1 MALTDI
7 ELHSLA
13 ELLFPDVDKTRDDL
27 ERRFPERDLPGGACV
42 TRIAPSP
49 TGFVHFG
56 NLFPALTSERLA
68 HQSGGVFYLRIED
81 TDALREVEG
90 AVEIIINSFKYYG
103 LDFDEGATIDGDS
116 GSYGP
121 YRQSQRAPI
130 YHVFAKELV
139 EKGLAYPCFCSKEEL
154 EAIRGEQEKLK
165 LIPGYYGEWA
175 KFRDAPLDAVKARI
189 DAGEKW
195 VLRLRSPGKP
205 GGRIV
210 VDDVIKGRLELD
222 ENYDD
227 KVLLKSDGIPTYHF
241 AHAVDDH
248 LMRTTHVVRGEE
260 WLSSLPFHVQL
271 FELLGFRMPRY
282 VHIAQLMKLDGS
294 SKRKLSKRHD
304 PEAALSFYEAKGYPA
319 DSVREYV
326 LTLLNSNF
334 EEWRVNNPGADIN
347 GFEFTT
353 GKMSSSGS
361 LFDMKKLED
370 VSKNTVAAFD
380 ADKVLSLVLD
390 WSKTHDPEL
399 NRLLSRD
406 KVFSRGIFA
415 IGRGG
420 DKPRKDLACWD
431 EVRDYAGFFF
441 DELFSLKD
449 PFPENVSPEDAKAI
463 LNAFLTGYDPSDDQT
478 AWFEK
483 ITAVGVNNGFA
494 AKTKEYKKDPSSYKG
509 HVGDVSMVLRVAVT
523 GKRNSPDMY
532 EVMRLLGRDRVEARV
547 KAALE
552 VL

>member
-1 MALTDI
+1 MALTNT
-7 ELHSLA
+7 ECSVLA
-13 ELLFPDVDKTRDDL
+13 GLLFPDVKETREDL
-27 ERRFPERDLPGGACV
+27 EKRFPERDLGEGACV

-103 LDFDEGATIDGDS
+103 LNFDEGATIDGDF

-154 EAIRGEQEKLK
+154 EAIREQQEKQK
-165 LIPGYYGEWA
+165 LLPGYYGEWA
-175 KFRDAPLDAVKARI
+175 KFRDAPLDEVKARVE
-189 DAGEKW
+189 AGEKW

-205 GGRIV
+205 GGRIR
-210 VDDVIKGRLELD
+210 VDDVIKGKLELD

-282 VHIAQLMKLDGS
+282 VHIAQLMKLDGV

-326 LTLLNSNF
+326 MTLLNSNF
-334 EEWRVNNPGADIN
+334 EEWRAQNPGADID
-347 GFEFTT
+347 GFKFTT
-353 GKMSSSGS
+353 EKMSSSGS
-361 LFDMKKLED
+361 LFDLKKLED

-390 WSKTHDPEL
+390 WSKTHDEEL
-399 NRLLSRD
+399 FALLGRD
-406 KVFSRGIFA
+406 REFSRGIFA

-420 DKPRKDLACWD
+420 EKPRKDLASWD
-431 EVRDYAGFFF
+431 EVREYAGFFF
-441 DELFSLKD
+441 DELFSLRD
-449 PFPENVSPEDAKAI
+449 PFPENVSPDDAKAI
-463 LNAFLTGYDPSDDQT
+463 LSGFISGYDPSDDQT
-478 AWFEK
+478 AWFSK
-483 ITAVGVNNGFA
+483 ITDLSVANGFA
-494 AKTKEYKKDPSSYKG
+494 AKIKEYKKDPSAYKG
-509 HVGDVSMVLRVAVT
+509 HVGDVSMVLRVAGT

-532 EVMRLLGRDRVEARV
+532 EVMRLLGRDKVAGRV